1 MAATFRETAEARVAG
16 NTIPAT
22 AGSIINKEQY
32 GIDFLFPGY
41 IVQSATI
48 TQSVNEDITQ
58 DQKNSIVSRLDLDHI
73 YDATV
78 EVIGGSSEDG
88 TLSSSGGNIEVGDI
102 AYSFAGH
109 NWKVTGVTYN
119 GSFQDKKRYTVT
131 LQRSTN
137 FPAES

>member
-22 AGSIINKEQY
+22 AGSIITKDQY
-32 GIDFLFPGY
+32 GIDFLFPGF

-78 EVIGGSSEDG
+78 EVIGGSTEDG
-88 TLSSSGGNIEVGDI
+88 TLSASGGNIEVGDI

>member
-1 MAATFRETAEARVAG
+1 MAATFRETAEARAAG

-22 AGSIINKEQY
+22 AGSVINKEQY

-41 IVQSATI
+41 IVQRATI

-58 DQKNSIVSRLDLDHI
+58 DQKNAIVSRLDLDHI

-78 EVIGGSSEDG
+78 EVIGGSTEDG
-88 TLSSSGGNIEVGDI
+88 TLSASGGNIEVGDI
-102 AYSFAGH
+102 AYNFAGH

-119 GSFQDKKRYTVT
+119 GSFQDKKRYTVS

>member
-22 AGSIINKEQY
+22 AGSVINKEQY

-58 DQKNSIVSRLDLDHI
+58 DQKNAIVSRLDLDHI

-78 EVIGGSSEDG
+78 EVIGGSTEDG
-88 TLSSSGGNIEVGDI
+88 TLSASGGNIEVGDI
-102 AYSFAGH
+102 AYNFAGH

-137 FPAES
+137 FPAE

>member
-16 NTIPAT
+16 NTIPAI
-22 AGSIINKEQY
+22 AGSVINKEQY

-58 DQKNSIVSRLDLDHI
+58 DQKNAIVSRLDLDHI

-78 EVIGGSSEDG
+78 EVIGGSTEDG
-88 TLSSSGGNIEVGDI
+88 TLSASGGNIEVGDI
-102 AYSFAGH
+102 AYNFAGH

-137 FPAES
+137 FPPES

>member
-22 AGSIINKEQY
+22 AGSVINKEQY

-78 EVIGGSSEDG
+78 EVIGGSTEDG

-137 FPAES
+137 FPAQS

>member
-1 MAATFRETAEARVAG
+1 MAVTFRETDGARVAG

-22 AGSIINKEQY
+22 AGSVINKEQY

-58 DQKNSIVSRLDLDHI
+58 DQKNAIVSRLDLDHI

-78 EVIGGSSEDG
+78 EVIGGSTEDG
-88 TLSSSGGNIEVGDI
+88 TLSASGGNIEVGDI
-102 AYSFAGH
+102 AYNFAGH

-119 GSFQDKKRYTVT
+119 GSFQDKKRYTVS

-137 FPAES
+137 YPPES

>member
-1 MAATFRETAEARVAG
+1 MAATFRETSEARVAG

-22 AGSIINKEQY
+22 AGSVINKEQY

-78 EVIGGSSEDG
+78 EVIGGSTEDG

-137 FPAES
+137 FPAE

>member
-1 MAATFRETAEARVAG
+1 MAVTFRETSEARVVG

-22 AGSIINKEQY
+22 AGSVINKEQY

-78 EVIGGSSEDG
+78 EVIGGSTEDG
-88 TLSSSGGNIEVGDI
+88 TLSASGGNIEVGDI

-137 FPAES
+137 FPPES

>member
-22 AGSIINKEQY
+22 AGSVINKEQY

-78 EVIGGSSEDG
+78 EVIGGSTEDG
-88 TLSSSGGNIEVGDI
+88 TLSASGGEIQVGDI
-102 AYSFAGH
+102 AYNFAGH
-109 NWKVTGVTYN
+109 NWKVVSVTYN
-119 GSFQDKKRYTVT
+119 GSFQDKKRYTVSMT
-131 LQRSTN
+131 RSTN
-137 FPAES
+137 YPPES

>member
-1 MAATFRETAEARVAG
+1 MATFRETDEARVAG

-22 AGSIINKEQY
+22 AGSVINKEQY

-78 EVIGGSSEDG
+78 EVIGGSTEDG

-137 FPAES
+137 FPAQS

>member
-22 AGSIINKEQY
+22 AGSVINKEQY

-58 DQKNSIVSRLDLDHI
+58 DQKNAIVSRLDLDHI

-78 EVIGGSSEDG
+78 EVIGGSTEDG
-88 TLSSSGGNIEVGDI
+88 TLSASGGNIEVGDI
-102 AYSFAGH
+102 AYNFAGH

>member
-78 EVIGGSSEDG
+78 EVIGGSTEDG
-88 TLSSSGGNIEVGDI
+88 TLSASGGNIEVGDI

>member
-22 AGSIINKEQY
+22 AGSVINKEQY
-32 GIDFLFPGY
+32 GIDFLFPGF

-58 DQKNSIVSRLDLDHI
+58 DQKNAIVSRLDLDHI

-88 TLSSSGGNIEVGDI
+88 TLSASGGNIEVGDI
-102 AYSFAGH
+102 AYNFAGH

>member
-1 MAATFRETAEARVAG
+1 MAATFRETAEARAAG

-22 AGSIINKEQY
+22 AGSVINKEQY

-41 IVQSATI
+41 IVQRATI

-58 DQKNSIVSRLDLDHI
+58 DQKNAIVSRLDLDHI

-78 EVIGGSSEDG
+78 EVIGGSTEDG
-88 TLSSSGGNIEVGDI
+88 TLSASGGNIEVGDI
-102 AYSFAGH
+102 AYNFAGH
-109 NWKVTGVTYN
+109 TWKVTGITYN
-119 GSFQDKKRYTVT
+119 GSFQDKKRYTCQ

-137 FPAES
+137 YPPES

>member
-1 MAATFRETAEARVAG
+1 MAATFRETDEARVAG

-22 AGSIINKEQY
+22 AGSVINKEQY
-32 GIDFLFPGY
+32 GIDFLFPGF

-58 DQKNSIVSRLDLDHI
+58 DQKNAIVSRLDLDHI

-78 EVIGGSSEDG
+78 EVIGGSTEDG

-102 AYSFAGH
+102 AYNFAGH

>member
-22 AGSIINKEQY
+22 AGSIITKDQY
-32 GIDFLFPGY
+32 GIDFLFPGF

-58 DQKNSIVSRLDLDHI
+58 DQKNAIVSRLDLDHI

-78 EVIGGSSEDG
+78 EVIGGSTEDG

-102 AYSFAGH
+102 AYNFAGH
-109 NWKVTGVTYN
+109 NWKVVSITYN
-119 GSFQDKKRYTVT
+119 GSFQDKRRYTVA

-137 FPAES
+137 YPPES

>member
-1 MAATFRETAEARVAG
+1 MAATFRETDEARVAG

-22 AGSIINKEQY
+22 AGSVINKEQY
-32 GIDFLFPGY
+32 GIDFLFPGF

-78 EVIGGSSEDG
+78 EVIGGSTEDG
-88 TLSSSGGNIEVGDI
+88 TLSASGGNIEVGDI
-102 AYSFAGH
+102 AYNFAGH

-119 GSFQDKKRYTVT
+119 GSFQDKRRYTVQ

-137 FPAES
+137 FPPES

>member
-1 MAATFRETAEARVAG
+1 MAATFRETDEARVAG

-22 AGSIINKEQY
+22 AGSVINKEQY
-32 GIDFLFPGY
+32 GIDFLFPGF

-78 EVIGGSSEDG
+78 EVIGGSTEDG

-102 AYSFAGH
+102 AYNFAGH
-109 NWKVTGVTYN
+109 AWKVVSVTYN
-119 GSFQDKKRYTVT
+119 GSFQDKKRYTCQ

-137 FPAES
+137 YPPES

>member
-1 MAATFRETAEARVAG
+1 MAATFRETSEARVAG

-22 AGSIINKEQY
+22 AGSVITKDQY
-32 GIDFLFPGY
+32 GIDFLFPGF

-58 DQKNSIVSRLDLDHI
+58 DQKNAIVSRLDLDHI

-78 EVIGGSSEDG
+78 EVIGGSTEDG

-102 AYSFAGH
+102 AYNFAGH
-109 NWKVTGVTYN
+109 NWKVVSVTYN
-119 GSFQDKKRYTVT
+119 GSFQDKRRYTVQ

-137 FPAES
+137 YPPES

>member
-22 AGSIINKEQY
+22 AGSVINKEQY

-41 IVQSATI
+41 IVHSATI

-78 EVIGGSSEDG
+78 EVIGGSTEDG

-102 AYSFAGH
+102 AYNFAGH
-109 NWKVTGVTYN
+109 NWKVKGVTYN
-119 GSFQDKKRYTVT
+119 GSFQDKRRYTVS

-137 FPAES
+137 FPPES

>member
-1 MAATFRETAEARVAG
+1 MAVTFRETSEARVAG

-22 AGSIINKEQY
+22 AGSVINKENY

-78 EVIGGSSEDG
+78 EVIGGSTEDG
-88 TLSSSGGNIEVGDI
+88 TLSASGGNIEVGDI

-137 FPAES
+137 YPPES

>member
-1 MAATFRETAEARVAG
+1 MAATFRETVEARVAG

-22 AGSIINKEQY
+22 AGSIITKDQY
-32 GIDFLFPGY
+32 GIDFLFPGF

-58 DQKNSIVSRLDLDHI
+58 DQKNSIVSRLDFDHI

-78 EVIGGSSEDG
+78 EVIGGSTEDG
-88 TLSSSGGNIEVGDI
+88 TLSASGGNIEVGDI
-102 AYSFAGH
+102 AYNFAGH

-119 GSFQDKKRYTVT
+119 GSFQDKRRYTVT

-137 FPAES
+137 FPAE

>member
-1 MAATFRETAEARVAG
+1 MAATFRETSEARVAG

-22 AGSIINKEQY
+22 AGSVINKEQY

-58 DQKNSIVSRLDLDHI
+58 DQKNAIVSRLDLDHI

-78 EVIGGSSEDG
+78 EVIGGSTEDG

-102 AYSFAGH
+102 AYNFAGH

>member
-1 MAATFRETAEARVAG
+1 MATFNETAEARVAG

-22 AGSIINKEQY
+22 AGSIITKDNY
-32 GIDFLFPGY
+32 GIDFLFPGF

-48 TQSVNEDITQ
+48 TQSVSEDVTQ
-58 DQKNSIVSRLDLDHI
+58 DQKNAIVSRLDLDHI

-78 EVIGGSSEDG
+78 EVIGGSTEDG

-137 FPAES
+137 FPAE

>member
-22 AGSIINKEQY
+22 AGSVINKEQY
-32 GIDFLFPGY
+32 GIDFLFPGF

-78 EVIGGSSEDG
+78 EVIGGSTEDG
-88 TLSSSGGNIEVGDI
+88 TLSASGGNIEVGDI

-137 FPAES
+137 FPAE

>member
-22 AGSIINKEQY
+22 AGSVINKEQY

-78 EVIGGSSEDG
+78 EVIGGSTEDG
-88 TLSSSGGNIEVGDI
+88 TLSASGGNIEVGDI

-137 FPAES
+137 FPPES

>member
-1 MAATFRETAEARVAG
+1 MFRETDEARVAG

-22 AGSIINKEQY
+22 AGSIITKDQY
-32 GIDFLFPGY
+32 GIDFLFPGF
-41 IVQSATI
+41 IVQRATI

-58 DQKNSIVSRLDLDHI
+58 DQKNAIVSRLDLDHI

-78 EVIGGSSEDG
+78 EVIGGSTEDG
-88 TLSSSGGNIEVGDI
+88 TLSASGGNIEVGDI

-119 GSFQDKKRYTVT
+119 GSFQDKRRYTVS

-137 FPAES
+137 YPAQS

>member
-1 MAATFRETAEARVAG
+1 MAATFNETAEARVAG

-22 AGSIINKEQY
+22 AGSIITKDQY
-32 GIDFLFPGY
+32 GIDFLFPGF

-58 DQKNSIVSRLDLDHI
+58 DQKNAIVSRLDLDHI

-78 EVIGGSSEDG
+78 EVIGGSTEDG
-88 TLSSSGGNIEVGDI
+88 TLSASGGNIEVGDI
-102 AYSFAGH
+102 AYNFAGH
-109 NWKVTGVTYN
+109 NWKVTGITYN
-119 GSFQDKKRYTVT
+119 GSFQDKRRYTVQ

>member
-1 MAATFRETAEARVAG
+1 MATFNETAEARVAG

-78 EVIGGSSEDG
+78 EVIGGSTEDG

-137 FPAES
+137 FPAEA

>member
-22 AGSIINKEQY
+22 AGSVINKEQY

-48 TQSVNEDITQ
+48 TQSVNEDVTQ
-58 DQKNSIVSRLDLDHI
+58 DQKNAIVSRLDLDHI

-78 EVIGGSSEDG
+78 EVIGGSTEDG
-88 TLSSSGGNIEVGDI
+88 TLSASGGNIEVGDI

-137 FPAES
+137 FPAE

>member
-1 MAATFRETAEARVAG
+1 MAATFRETAEARAAG

-78 EVIGGSSEDG
+78 EVIGGSTEDG
-88 TLSSSGGNIEVGDI
+88 TLSASGGNIEVGDI

-137 FPAES
+137 FPAE